1 MIAVLARAGGIAP
14 GTRMVLEEEEARHV
28 AVRRAKD
35 GEAVTVLDGAGTRGY
50 GRLARW
56 ADGFVVDIE
65 RVAQDPLP
73 PSVTLAVGAGDR
85 DRFAL
90 VAEQAAQFGATRIV
104 PVESERTR
112 AVATRLR
119 DSHLDRIRRRAREAL
134 KQCGA
139 SWEPEIAPPAALEL
153 VLPSLGPG
161 ERWLADHAGQGPP
174 ALGPETPLT
183 ILVGP
188 EGGFT
193 AAERDL
199 ALQAGFVPVRVGP
212 HILRFDTAA
221 LAALST
227 AWQVRQRGAHG

>member
-1 MIAVLARAGGIAP
+1 MIAVLARAGSIAP
-14 GTRMVLEEEEARHV
+14 GARLVLEEEEARHV

-50 GRLARW
+50 GRLVRW
-56 ADGFVVDIE
+56 ADGFVVDVE

-139 SWEPEIAPPAALEL
+139 SWEPEIAPPVALEL
-153 VLPSLGPG
+153 MLPALGPG
-161 ERWLADHAGQGPP
+161 ERWLADHAGQGTP
-174 ALGPETPLT
+174 ALGPETPLI